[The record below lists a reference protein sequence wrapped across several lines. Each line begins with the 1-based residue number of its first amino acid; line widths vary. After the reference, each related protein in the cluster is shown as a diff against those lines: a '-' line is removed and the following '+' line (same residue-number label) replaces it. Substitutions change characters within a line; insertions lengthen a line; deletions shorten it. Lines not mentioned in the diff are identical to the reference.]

1 MSGHPWREEA
11 LQFRCDGDELLG
23 ILSRPEAA
31 GSSAPL
37 ARTALLII
45 VGGPQYRVGSHRQF
59 ALLAR
64 HLAAQGHAVLRF
76 DYRGMGDG
84 EGQARDFE
92 GVTADIGAAIDA
104 LLAATPGVERVA
116 LWGLCDAASAALLY
130 CAERRDPRIAG
141 LALLNPWARSA
152 ASLARTQVK
161 HYYLQRVMQPSFW
174 LKLLSGRV
182 AGAALRGLLANLR
195 LARGGGSAT
204 AATAGN
210 AAQRP
215 FQERMLEGW
224 RAFGGPRLLLLS
236 DRDHTAK
243 EFLEYCAASPAWTV
257 ALTHERL
264 ERCEIVDADHTCS
277 SAAAR
282 GQVEAA
288 TARWL
293 AGLS

>member
-1 MSGHPWREEA
+1 MNYREEA
-11 LQFRCDGDELLG
+11 LQFRCEGHELLG
-23 ILSRPEAA
+23 ILSRPAA
-31 GSSAPL
+31 TGNAALP

-64 HLAAQGHAVLRF
+64 HLAARGHAVLRF

-84 EGQARDFE
+84 EGEAHDFE
-92 GVTADIGAAIDA
+92 GVAADIRAAVDA
-104 LLAATPGVERVA
+104 LLAAAPEVERVA

-161 HYYLQRVMQPSFW
+161 HYYLQRVTQPSFW
-174 LKLLSGRV
+174 LKLLSGKV

-195 LARGGGSAT
+195 LARGGGSAPDG
-204 AATAGN
+204 AGPKA

-215 FQERMLEGW
+215 FQDRMLDGW
-224 RAFGGPRLLLLS
+224 RAFAGPRLLLLS

-243 EFLEYCAASPAWTV
+243 EFLEYCAASPAWTA
-257 ALTHERL
+257 ALAHERL

-288 TARWL
+288 TANWL
-293 AGLS
+293 ARLA